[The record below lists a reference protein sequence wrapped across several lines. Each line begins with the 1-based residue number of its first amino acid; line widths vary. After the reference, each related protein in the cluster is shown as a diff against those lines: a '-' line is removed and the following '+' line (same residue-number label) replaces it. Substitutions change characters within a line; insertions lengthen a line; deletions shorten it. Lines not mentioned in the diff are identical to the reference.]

1 MQKNHFF
8 SRHTLRILLFLYLV
22 ALIPAQ
28 ALGQDIRTYRMKMN
42 ALQEVVFDFPLLR
55 ATGDFRRFP
64 AQLQN
69 GETRLMGHRVVLK
82 LREDTDFSQI
92 KPLLS
97 GIEVQAHPLKIRDY
111 TLLETRSVLQAAELA
126 AELSTLDSVLYA
138 APEYEIEIASS
149 ASFAHQPNDKYWSWC
164 WHLDR
169 RDENGIQT
177 GWDMG
182 ARSAWAV
189 TQGEGVG
196 IAIMDTGIEIQHPD
210 LEDRMQHS
218 FHYNVFT
225 RESSPEPMGYTLGH
239 AHGTCVA
246 GLAAASGYN
255 AIGGV
260 GVAPQAT
267 LAGWV
272 MLGDTRNI
280 TDAELAEL
288 YLREPTALRIQN
300 QSWGEEERM
309 IPLSPIVKDALETAA
324 YHAVDGL
331 GIVMVRASGNERSK
345 VNGKSDFGDSNNEPF
360 NNWNAI
366 VVGAVDSSASYAS
379 YSSPGANLLVA
390 APGGSSEDTLPL
402 FMTDFTG
409 ERGYNYANY
418 FPPMEDFN
426 NYATGKMAQGTSF
439 SCPLVSGVCALILA
453 ANPEL
458 TLRDV
463 RHILVQSA
471 QYLDFEDTD
480 TMVNGA
486 GFPVSHNVG
495 YGVSHAGYAVT
506 LAQNWSHLPEA
517 STLQYTADL
526 QNGLL
531 IPEEGYTL
539 NLSGDTLPAPIQIPM
554 TISDTPFANESTLLT
569 HIVDLGLVV
578 SPIEENL
585 EGKIALIQRGETT
598 FRQKVD
604 YAAQA
609 GASFSIIY
617 NNEGSEELV
626 NMAQMDRCS
635 IPAVF
640 ISKNSAE
647 TIHQLQE
654 GDSNLRAQLIHTP
667 LVYSFEVEESLICED
682 VSLSVRAQSPDC
694 GTLRITLVS
703 PAGTRSLLHRYNF
716 GAMKEL
722 DWEFFSTHHFYE
734 PTRGKWQIEISN
746 MPSPTTGAYA
756 SQPLLKGLELN
767 IRGIP
772 VTDTDNDGLSDKWE
786 MDHFESLQYSS
797 QDVVSPSG
805 YTNARWQIIGD
816 KTPQEASHLNISIDP
831 LQSGKIRLSW
841 LGVSDSLYE
850 ILERTSTEEEWRI
863 IQTVQG
869 TFPVTEYVVSSSS
882 GKGSTFFCVRKL

>member
-1 MQKNHFF
+1 MQKKHFF
-8 SRHTLRILLFLYLV
+8 SRHTLRVLLVLSLL
-22 ALIPAQ
+22 ALIPDQ
-28 ALGQDIRTYRMKMN
+28 VLGQDIRTYRMKMN
-42 ALQEVVFDFPLLR
+42 GLQEVVFDFPPLR
-55 ATGDFRRFP
+55 TTGDFRRFP

-69 GETRLMGHRVVLK
+69 GETRVMGHWVVLK
-82 LREDTDFSQI
+82 LRENTDFSQI
-92 KPLLS
+92 KSLLS
-97 GIEVQAHPLKIRDY
+97 GIEVQAHSLKIKDY

-138 APEYEIEIASS
+138 APEHEIELASR
-149 ASFAHQPNDKYWSWC
+149 ASFAHLPNDKYWSWC

-169 RDENGIQT
+169 RNENGIHT

-196 IAIMDTGIEIQHPD
+196 IAVADTGVEIQHPD

-218 FHYNVFT
+218 LHYNVFT
-225 RESSPEPMGYTLGH
+225 RESSPEPIGYTLGH

-260 GVAPQAT
+260 GVAPKAT
-267 LAGWV
+267 LASWV
-272 MLGDTRNI
+272 ILGASRNI

-300 QSWGEEERM
+300 HSWGETERM
-309 IPLSPIVKDALETAA
+309 LPLPPIVKDALEAAA
-324 YHAVDGL
+324 YHAVGGL
-331 GIVMVRASGNERSK
+331 GIVMVRPSGNERS
-345 VNGKSDFGDSNNEPF
+345 VAGGASDFGDSNNEAF

-366 VVGAVDSSASYAS
+366 VVGAVDSHAKYAS

-390 APGGSSEDTLPL
+390 APGGSAEDDLPL

-426 NYATGKMAQGTSF
+426 NYATGQMAQGTSL
-439 SCPLVSGVCALILA
+439 SCPLVSGLCALILA

-458 TLRDV
+458 THRDV

-471 QYLDFEDTD
+471 QYLDIGDPDTL
-480 TMVNGA
+480 MNGA
-486 GFPVSHNVG
+486 GFPVSHNAG
-495 YGVSHAGYAVT
+495 YGIPHAGYAVT
-506 LAQNWSHLPEA
+506 LAQNWTRLPEA
-517 STLQYTADL
+517 STLQYTANL
-526 QNGLL
+526 QEGLL

-539 NLSGDTLPAPIQIPM
+539 SLSGDTLLTPIQIPM
-554 TISDTPFANESTLLT
+554 TISDAPFANESTPLT

-578 SPIEENL
+578 GPIEENL
-585 EGKIALIQRGETT
+585 EGKIALMQRGQAA
-598 FRQKVD
+598 FQRKVD

-617 NNEGSEELV
+617 NNVGSEELV
-626 NMAQMDRCS
+626 NMSQMDRCS

-640 ISKNSAE
+640 ISKNSAK
-647 TIHQLQE
+647 TIQQLQE
-654 GDSNLRAQLIHTP
+654 GDPDLRAQLIHTP
-667 LVYSFEVEESLICED
+667 LVYSFEVAESLICED
-682 VSLSVRAQSPDC
+682 VSLLVRAQSPDC

-722 DWEFFSTHHFYE
+722 NWEFFSTHHFYE
-734 PTRGKWQIEISN
+734 PTRGKWQVEISN
-746 MPSPTTGAYA
+746 MPLPTTGAYT
-756 SQPLLKGLELN
+756 SQPLLKGLELK

-786 MDHFESLQYSS
+786 LDHFGSLQYSS
-797 QDVVSPSG
+797 LDIVSPSG
-805 YTNARWQIIGD
+805 YTNARWQITGD
-816 KTPQEASHLNISIDP
+816 KTVREASRLSISIDP

-841 LGVSDSLYE
+841 LGVNDSFYE
-850 ILERTSTEEEWRI
+850 VLERSSAEEEWRI
-863 IQTVQG
+863 IQTIQG
-869 TFPVTEYVVSSSS
+869 TFPVTEYVASSSS
-882 GKGSTFFCVRKL
+882 EKGSTFFCIRKP